1 MGGKNTKIF
10 FCLQLSAEE
19 VSLKKLIELFLSQ
32 FSDLAGSV
40 WRGMDVCLGRVDC
53 PKKMKKME
61 EKNIEKKIGVCV
73 GGMDVCLGRVD
84 CPSCRGFIIIYPT
97 PT

>member
-1 MGGKNTKIF
+1 MGGKNTNIF

-40 WRGMDVCLGRVDC
+40 WRGMDVCLGWVDC

-61 EKNIEKKIGVCV
+61 EKNIEKKSASVWGEWMCAW
-73 GGMDVCLGRVD
+73 GGWTVHPAADL
-84 CPSCRGFIIIYPT
+84 S
-97 PT
+97 